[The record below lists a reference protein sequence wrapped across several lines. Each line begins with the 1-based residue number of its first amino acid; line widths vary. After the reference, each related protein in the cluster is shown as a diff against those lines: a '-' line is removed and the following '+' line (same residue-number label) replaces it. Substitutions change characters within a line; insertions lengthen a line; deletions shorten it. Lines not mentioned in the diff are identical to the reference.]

1 MWNWPLLAK
10 VILAVAGAG
19 VAAGAGAVV
28 LTTSGP
34 LAQRSEER
42 PQEAAPVAPV
52 VWTLAGEGPPG
63 VREPVQPGW
72 AAPLNSPSGLAVD
85 RAGNLYV
92 ADHENHAIKKI
103 DPQGNI
109 TTVAGGN
116 GPGLRDGPAREAQ
129 FNGPN
134 GIAVGPDGSIYVAD
148 SVNHRIRRVTPDGR
162 VETVAGTGPTGM
174 GQGGGFADGPAREA
188 RFSLPKGV
196 AVAEDGT
203 IYVADTDN
211 TRIRVISPDGVVRTL
226 AGSGEIG
233 LRDGKGAEA
242 RFSPLAD
249 IALGPDGALYVVDQ
263 ANSAIRRV
271 TRDGEVTTLPIRGL
285 KHPAGVAVAKDGTV
299 YVADT
304 DNYRVVALTPGGV
317 VRVVAGT
324 GERGYVEGPADRAR
338 FDLPVGLALYGSRL
352 YVADGMNHRI
362 RVVEPVP

>member
-34 LAQRSEER
+34 LAQLSEER
-42 PQEAAPVAPV
+42 PQEAAPPAPV

-85 RAGNLYV
+85 RDGNLYV
-92 ADHENHAIKKI
+92 ADHKNDAIKRI
-103 DPQGNI
+103 DPRGKL

-134 GIAVGPDGSIYVAD
+134 GIAIGPDGSIYVAD
-148 SVNHRIRRVTPDGR
+148 SVNHSIRRVTPDGR
-162 VETVAGTGPTGM
+162 VETVAGSGPTGM
-174 GQGGGFADGPAREA
+174 GQGGGFADGPAGEA

-203 IYVADTDN
+203 IYVADTA
-211 TRIRVISPDGVVRTL
+211 RIRVISPDGVVRTL

-249 IALGPDGALYVVDQ
+249 IVLGPDGALYVADQ

-271 TRDGEVTTLPIRGL
+271 TRDWEVTTLPIRGL
-285 KHPAGVAVAKDGTV
+285 KHPASVAVAEDGTV
-299 YVADT
+299 YFADT
-304 DNYRVVALTPGGV
+304 DNYRVVPLAPGGA

-324 GERGYVEGPADRAR
+324 GERGYVDGPADRAR
-338 FDLPVGLALYGSRL
+338 FDLPVGLALHGSRL
-352 YVADGMNHRI
+352 YVADVMNHRI

>member
-1 MWNWPLLAK
+1 MWSGSLLAK

-19 VAAGAGAVV
+19 AAAGAGAVV

-72 AAPLNSPSGLAVD
+72 AAPLNLPTGLAVD

-92 ADHENHAIKKI
+92 ADHNNEAIKKI

-116 GPGLRDGPAREAQ
+116 GLGLRDGPAREAQ

-134 GIAVGPDGSIYVAD
+134 GLAVGPDGSIYVAD
-148 SVNHRIRRVTPDGR
+148 SANHRIRRVTPDGR
-162 VETVAGTGPTGM
+162 VETVAGSGPTGM
-174 GQGGGFADGPAREA
+174 GQGDFADGPAGEA

-203 IYVADTDN
+203 IYVADTA
-211 TRIRVISPDGVVRTL
+211 RVRVISPDGVVRTL

-233 LRDGKGAEA
+233 LRDGKGPEA
-242 RFSPLAD
+242 RLSALSN

-299 YVADT
+299 YVTDT
-304 DNYRVVALTPGGV
+304 GNYRVVALTPGGA

-324 GERGYVEGPADRAR
+324 GERGYVDGPAERAQ
-338 FDLPVGLALYGSRL
+338 FGAPGGLVLHGSRL
-352 YVADGMNHRI
+352 YVADDLNHRI